1 MLDQLV
7 ESKNHNDENTRR
19 SGFLFTTLGILVAV
33 LLGGW
38 TYSLFAKNYAM
49 NGDFEMSNLVAP
61 VAPVT
66 DAPPPPK
73 PQVEPERNQRASS
86 DRIILRELYDDVSSP
101 KIPPKDTRGEKD
113 VISATKFDLSKVEQG
128 KYNQIPT
135 NIGRGDLNPGTSDCG
150 LCEQP
155 TEKKN
160 EKLDEEIPKV
170 VVKPS
175 PSPTAAKPLPPKSL
189 GVVNGIA
196 SNLIKPAYPNAA
208 RSVRAQGAVQVQV
221 LIDEKGNVVSASAA
235 NGHPLLRAAA
245 VQAAR
250 QSKFTP
256 TTLSGQPVK
265 VTGII
270 VYNFTL

>member
-7 ESKNHNDENTRR
+7 ESKNHNHENTRR
-19 SGFLFTTLGILVAV
+19 SGFLFMTLGVLVAV
-33 LLGGW
+33 LLSGW

-49 NGDFEMSNLVAP
+49 SGDFEMSNLVAP

-73 PQVEPERNQRASS
+73 PDLKPETTQAVKS
-86 DRIILRELYDDVSSP
+86 DKIILRELYDDLSSP

-113 VISATKFDLSKVEQG
+113 VVSATKFDLSKVERG
-128 KYNQIPT
+128 NFNQIPT
-135 NIGRGDLNPGTSDCG
+135 NVGRGDSNPGTNDCG
-150 LCEQP
+150 LCEQ
-155 TEKKN
+155 TAEKKN
-160 EKLDEEIPKV
+160 DKPDEDTPKV

-175 PSPTAAKPLPPKSL
+175 PSPTVNKPQPPKSL

-196 SNLIKPAYPNAA
+196 TSLVKPAYPAA
-208 RSVRAQGAVQVQV
+208 AKSVRIEGIVQVQV

-235 NGHPLLRAAA
+235 NGHPLLRGAA
-245 VQAAR
+245 VQAAK

-256 TTLSGQPVK
+256 TTLSGQAVK